1 MAQVWTFN
9 YTGAEQTFTPPV
21 SGVYKI
27 EVQGAQGGNSSSGGL
42 GGLGALVSGDFTLEG
57 GKPIYVM
64 VGGQGK
70 KVENGSVA
78 GGWNGGGSIVN
89 TSGSAASGGGSSDI
103 RIGGMTLDKRIIVA
117 AGGGGGGYE
126 RTKGGGGGTKYGE
139 AGESWNTTWYG
150 GAGAGPVYGGA
161 ASNTTTAV
169 TATSGTIGQG
179 GKGIGYSGG
188 GGGGGGGY
196 FGGGGSIISGG
207 GGGSSY
213 NLGSNQ
219 LGQNSYR
226 AGNGLVTIT
235 LKSEPSLLLIQDGDI
250 IKTYENN
257 TWQNI
262 EGGMNMPTVDEF
274 KQHGMTDLS
283 VIPESAWNQ
292 LESDNIKILVLTKD
306 TSINSA
312 SVNVTAIPKRQ
323 LIMQETDMKF
333 EKPIKSF
340 TLTGTVQNE
349 SVLKIIASNDSGTTW
364 KVFNGVSWSSVDIN
378 DLDDVKSKGMDIA
391 TFNGIT
397 QVAWKPFLS
406 GMKLRLAYYLDLHAV
421 TDTLLIDKL
430 AYETVPVVSNSP
442 KLHSIKIETNSL
454 TIEGRLKE
462 LERIN
467 AINMAKLNFKSN
479 ALLKSEK
486 YKMHDMV
493 IDTCESDSM
502 NIIASSGAGELK
514 QELSFSNAVDLGSGK
529 MSELNIA
536 LITNIK
542 KVEVN

>member
-1 MAQVWTFN
+1 
-9 YTGAEQTFTPPV
+9 
-21 SGVYKI
+21 
-27 EVQGAQGGNSSSGGL
+27 
-42 GGLGALVSGDFTLEG
+42 
-57 GKPIYVM
+57 
-64 VGGQGK
+64 
-70 KVENGSVA
+70 
-78 GGWNGGGSIVN
+78 
-89 TSGSAASGGGSSDI
+89 
-103 RIGGMTLDKRIIVA
+103 
-117 AGGGGGGYE
+117 
-126 RTKGGGGGTKYGE
+126 
-139 AGESWNTTWYG
+139 
-150 GAGAGPVYGGA
+150 
-161 ASNTTTAV
+161 
-169 TATSGTIGQG
+169 
-179 GKGIGYSGG
+179 
-188 GGGGGGGY
+188 
-196 FGGGGSIISGG
+196 
-207 GGGSSY
+207 
-213 NLGSNQ
+213 
-219 LGQNSYR
+219 
-226 AGNGLVTIT
+226 
-235 LKSEPSLLLIQDGDI
+235 
-250 IKTYENN
+250 
-257 TWQNI
+257 
-262 EGGMNMPTVDEF
+262 MPTVDEF
-274 KQHGMTDLS
+274 KQYGMTDLS

-323 LIMQETDMKF
+323 LIMQETDMIF

-364 KVFNGVSWSSVDIN
+364 KAFNGVSWHPVDIN

-406 GMKLRLAYYLDLHAV
+406 EMKLRLAYYLDLNAV

-493 IDTCESDSM
+493 IDTCESDNM
-502 NIIASSGAGELK
+502 KIIASSGAGETQ
-514 QELSFSNAVDLGSGK
+514 QEIAFSNTVKLGSGK
-529 MSELNIA
+529 VSELNLA
-536 LITNIK
+536 SITNIK
-542 KVEVN
+542 KIEVK

>member
-1 MAQVWTFN
+1 MARVWTFN
-9 YTGAEQTFTPPV
+9 YTEAEQTFTPPV
-21 SGVYKI
+21 SGVYTI
-27 EVQGAQGGNSSSGGL
+27 EVQGAQGGTSSSGGV
-42 GGLGALVSGDFTLEG
+42 GGLGSLISGDFTLEG

-89 TSGSAASGGGSSDI
+89 TNGSAASGGGSSDI

-117 AGGGGGGYE
+117 AGGGGGGYQ
-126 RTKGGGGGTKYGE
+126 RTKGGYGGAKYGE
-139 AGESWNTTWYG
+139 AGEAWGTTWYG
-150 GAGAGPVYGGA
+150 GAGAGPGYGGA
-161 ASNTTTAV
+161 ASNATTAV

-179 GKGIGYSGG
+179 GKGVGYSGG

-250 IKTYENN
+250 IKTYKNN
-257 TWQNI
+257 TWQTI
-262 EGGMNMPTVDEF
+262 QGGMNMPTVDEF

-323 LIMQETDMKF
+323 LIMQETDMIF

-349 SVLKIIASNDSGTTW
+349 SVLKIIASNDSGATW
-364 KVFNGVSWSSVDIN
+364 KAFNGVSWYPVDIS
-378 DLDDVKSKGMDIA
+378 DLDDIKSKGLECC
-391 TFNGIT
+391 TCR
-397 QVAWKPFLS
+397 W
-406 GMKLRLAYYLDLHAV
+406 
-421 TDTLLIDKL
+421 
-430 AYETVPVVSNSP
+430 
-442 KLHSIKIETNSL
+442 L
-454 TIEGRLKE
+454 TI
-462 LERIN
+462 I
-467 AINMAKLNFKSN
+467 LNNNTSTR
-479 ALLKSEK
+479 S
-486 YKMHDMV
+486 
-493 IDTCESDSM
+493 
-502 NIIASSGAGELK
+502 
-514 QELSFSNAVDLGSGK
+514 
-529 MSELNIA
+529 
-536 LITNIK
+536 
-542 KVEVN
+542 

>member
-1 MAQVWTFN
+1 MKDVAEIIASSTYGEYVPANLVDESMSTKWWSTTSGPIWVKVRLTSPKRFVSYEMVSSDNTGDAPKSWVLEGSNDDNTWTALHTIIDQSWGVGEKRTFN
-9 YTGAEQTFTPPV
+9 FTNSQQYLYYRLNNLYAQRSNNWVQFAE
-21 SGVYKI
+21 
-27 EVQGAQGGNSSSGGL
+27 L
-42 GGLGALVSGDFTLEG
+42 
-57 GKPIYVM
+57 
-64 VGGQGK
+64 
-70 KVENGSVA
+70 
-78 GGWNGGGSIVN
+78 
-89 TSGSAASGGGSSDI
+89 
-103 RIGGMTLDKRIIVA
+103 
-117 AGGGGGGYE
+117 
-126 RTKGGGGGTKYGE
+126 
-139 AGESWNTTWYG
+139 
-150 GAGAGPVYGGA
+150 
-161 ASNTTTAV
+161 
-169 TATSGTIGQG
+169 
-179 GKGIGYSGG
+179 
-188 GGGGGGGY
+188 
-196 FGGGGSIISGG
+196 
-207 GGGSSY
+207 
-213 NLGSNQ
+213 NL
-219 LGQNSYR
+219 
-226 AGNGLVTIT
+226 
-235 LKSEPSLLLIQDGDI
+235 
-250 IKTYENN
+250 
-257 TWQNI
+257 I
-262 EGGMNMPTVDEF
+262 EGVFKLPTVDEF

-292 LESDNIKILVLTKD
+292 LESANIKILVLTKD

-323 LIMQETDMKF
+323 LIMQETDMIF

-364 KVFNGVSWSSVDIN
+364 KAFNGVSWHPVDIS
-378 DLDDVKSKGMDIA
+378 DLDDVKSNGMDIA
-391 TFNGIT
+391 TFNNVR
-397 QVAWKPFLS
+397 QEAWKPFLS

-502 NIIASSGAGELK
+502 KIIASSGAGETK
-514 QELSFSNAVDLGSGK
+514 QEVAFSNTVELGSGK
-529 MSELNIA
+529 VSELSIA
-536 LITNIK
+536 SIANIK
-542 KVEVN
+542 KVEVK